1 MRQRLRGFLFGE
13 YTIAQGSAIFIG
25 AFLISAALGVVRQ
38 VLFNAQF
45 GAGAE
50 ASAYYAAF
58 RMPDTIANLIS
69 GGALSNAMIPVLLR
83 AAHAGGDQAEEHL
96 ANLVLTLLTLV
107 VALFVAISWL
117 AAPWFVRVVLAPG
130 FDAPTAAL
138 AVTLTRMLLLQVL
151 LAVTSSVAIALLNR
165 RNQFVLTG
173 LVIASTNITI
183 VAGILAAHY
192 IPGVGIY
199 GPTLGVVADA
209 LIQIAILLPG
219 VAANRLRLRPAW
231 DLADRR
237 LRQVIRVLIPN
248 GLSAMVDYAGGI
260 VDTAFAT
267 LAREAAGLPALHNAL
282 LLIGLPLR
290 LLGIALAQ
298 AAFPRLAAHAANG
311 AWQHMHA
318 TLRRALLAAVGMA
331 VPTLLGLLLAG
342 RELIRV
348 LFERG
353 RFDADAGGL
362 TYAMLAIYAL
372 GLPAYVAT
380 EVLTRALIA
389 LHDTIT
395 PLLTNLLQTFWR
407 VVLIWLLLEPAGV
420 AAIPIAFAV
429 TSACETLLLGMVL
442 FRRLR
447 RLQSLPAAG

>member
-173 LVIASTNITI
+173 LVIASTN
-183 VAGILAAHY
+183 
-192 IPGVGIY
+192 
-199 GPTLGVVADA
+199 
-209 LIQIAILLPG
+209 
-219 VAANRLRLRPAW
+219 
-231 DLADRR
+231 
-237 LRQVIRVLIPN
+237 
-248 GLSAMVDYAGGI
+248 
-260 VDTAFAT
+260 
-267 LAREAAGLPALHNAL
+267 
-282 LLIGLPLR
+282 
-290 LLGIALAQ
+290 
-298 AAFPRLAAHAANG
+298 
-311 AWQHMHA
+311 
-318 TLRRALLAAVGMA
+318 
-331 VPTLLGLLLAG
+331 
-342 RELIRV
+342 
-348 LFERG
+348 
-353 RFDADAGGL
+353 
-362 TYAMLAIYAL
+362 
-372 GLPAYVAT
+372 
-380 EVLTRALIA
+380 
-389 LHDTIT
+389 
-395 PLLTNLLQTFWR
+395 
-407 VVLIWLLLEPAGV
+407 
-420 AAIPIAFAV
+420 
-429 TSACETLLLGMVL
+429 
-442 FRRLR
+442 
-447 RLQSLPAAG
+447 